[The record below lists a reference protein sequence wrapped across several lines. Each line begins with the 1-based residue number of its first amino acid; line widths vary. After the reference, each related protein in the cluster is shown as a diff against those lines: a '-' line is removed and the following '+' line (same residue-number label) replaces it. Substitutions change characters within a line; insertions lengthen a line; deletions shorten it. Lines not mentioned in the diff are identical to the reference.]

1 MHVVN
6 WPVLRPVIKRKSA
19 MISLSVVAKG
29 GNTSDGLT
37 HTSVGSRFSA
47 LVAKC
52 TQMHTGEGTSA
63 RPQLWLKYQIWQVC
77 SREGTDMDG
86 LAKAELQSSH
96 PYNLSSESQ
105 CILISPKTAKTGLC
119 NEWRVELDK
128 QSHFDC
134 DIWQQT
140 SQDLRVF

>member
-63 RPQLWLKYQIWQVC
+63 RPQLCYCDSSIK
-77 SREGTDMDG
+77 SDKFAAERERTWMD
-86 LAKAELQSSH
+86 LPKLNCREVTLITCHLSH
-96 PYNLSSESQ
+96 SAS
-105 CILISPKTAKTGLC
+105 
-119 NEWRVELDK
+119 
-128 QSHFDC
+128 
-134 DIWQQT
+134 
-140 SQDLRVF
+140 